1 MRSLT
6 YLYTHGTEVLILT
19 LEHLEIVLVATLLA
33 FVTAVPLGVWIARRR
48 PWAGPVLALAS
59 GIMTVPSIALLGLL
73 IPVLSVIG
81 QGIGRVPTVIA
92 LVLYAQLPIVRNTYT
107 ALVTM
112 DPDVL
117 DAARGMGMTPSQRLW
132 RVEVPIALPLILG
145 GVRTAVVMSIGVTA
159 IAAYIGAGGLGHL
172 IQVGLNAADDA
183 IVLAGALVLAALAVA
198 AELLLGWAQRAL
210 TPPGMRS

>member
-6 YLYTHGTEVLILT
+6 YLYTHRTEVLILT

-48 PWAGPVLALAS
+48 ALAGPVLALAS

-198 AELLLGWAQRAL
+198 AELLLGCAQRAL